1 MKKARKN
8 NVVRI
13 SFKYLYKIFYD
24 YLNTLEILII
34 VINLKYINLIY
45 FI

>member
-13 SFKYLYKIFYD
+13 SFKYFNKMIYD

-45 FI
+45 II